1 MFAVT
6 MATMCCV
13 RSQDDVIIFPFV
25 RSSVFLSL
33 PDILYPVL
41 FFFIFFYFSSCV
53 AKEWKAMFKLNLV
66 AFYADFGAIFI
77 IVWEAIFL
85 LFCFVI
91 VENVWKNT
99 DLAID
104 RKFAAVFT
112 ELKWPL
118 LRLLKMIHKWYSM
131 CCILFS
137 HFINSLG
144 KKFRG
149 ICIKQLRTGYNKKR
163 SWWHL
168 SWTGLVM
175 GAPVGPGYIV
185 VSLVDC
191 MYLR

>member
-6 MATMCCV
+6 NNGHYVLCEEARWCNHFSFC
-13 RSQDDVIIFPFV
+13 SFLCFPIPACY
-25 RSSVFLSL
+25 SVSCSFFFF
-33 PDILYPVL
+33 L
-41 FFFIFFYFSSCV
+41 FFFCV

-66 AFYADFGAIFI
+66 SLYADFGTICI

-91 VENVWKNT
+91 MENVWKNT

-137 HFINSLG
+137 HFITSLG
-144 KKFRG
+144 KKFRE
-149 ICIKQLRTGYNKKR
+149 ICIKELRTRYRKKR
-163 SWWHL
+163 SWWHP
-168 SWTGLVM
+168 SWIGLAM
-175 GAPVGPGYIV
+175 GAPVGPGYPK
-185 VSLVDC
+185 
-191 MYLR
+191 